1 LGRFFHQKSI
11 LYVKVV
17 FVQLKF
23 GKDLPAKDHWL
34 ACRER
39 SMSLSL
45 LGSQKIDN
53 NQLEVMR

>member
-34 ACRER
+34 AGLPGTQHVSVSVGKPE
-39 SMSLSL
+39 
-45 LGSQKIDN
+45 N
-53 NQLEVMR
+53 